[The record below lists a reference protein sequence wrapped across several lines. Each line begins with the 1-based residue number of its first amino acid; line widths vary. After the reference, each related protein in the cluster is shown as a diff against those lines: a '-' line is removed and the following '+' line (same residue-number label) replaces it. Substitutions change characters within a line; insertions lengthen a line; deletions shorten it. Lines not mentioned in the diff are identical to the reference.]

1 MKSGEDLG
9 SGLPGVQENE
19 NAEKVVPLGE
29 IEVKFNGVLD
39 LEEASHVGSS
49 GGGDRG
55 HEGRSVF
62 PAETEADVMDNGDAV
77 GNELSAES
85 TLNLR
90 GSPCGDAEPVSGS
103 KSAPPKGYGLRK
115 WRRIR
120 RDSSKDAASIADS
133 AQIHKRRLSFAEPS
147 KVNDSKHKNDDED
160 EGGGS
165 VASLVSM
172 NISSTPLPV
181 IPTTLGPDLGVLITP
196 AGFNIGIDSE
206 NSDDQSSKSS
216 TVASALRFR
225 HEAIGLWGDRS
236 RTKVVGGKGTRHAVL
251 QQGQRAKEGRSYGN
265 RMLRENQVKI
275 EMENSYSSIE
285 SDLGSSNATFVHMG
299 SVASDSKQSEKSIN
313 NSGDQNVAAWPS
325 EEVRSNQLRDLS
337 RGYLDGDLS
346 GEVNN
351 TKSESS
357 QQGPDLDPFFLESID
372 SLQTTKEA
380 LEKEIQIFEQLRKG
394 NVFDDYDSEYENIEG
409 AGPMSVQSDSV
420 ELYQMIEHLNR
431 KLGVAIADAEAK
443 ESKLSELEAALK
455 SIGVPNKNT
464 TNSKLSFLQEKCKE
478 MEMDFE
484 ELLEKKIEA
493 EIQCLIMKRTTESW
507 RVITED
513 HIALREENIQSE
525 EQSKVMLKLKNF
537 ENKSIMLSKQAEELE
552 EGLAM
557 TEEVLRLQR
566 QILKYSF
573 CLFAQMITFCIALV
587 LFIMYLLPSS
597 LSAGV
602 TPT

>member
-1 MKSGEDLG
+1 MKSEEDLG
-9 SGLPGVQENE
+9 SGLPGVQEYE
-19 NAEKVVPLGE
+19 NAEKVAPLGE
-29 IEVKFNGVLD
+29 IEVQFNGVLD
-39 LEEASHVGSS
+39 LEEASS

-62 PAETEADVMDNGDAV
+62 PAETQADVKDNGDAA

-85 TLNLR
+85 TLNLM
-90 GSPCGDAEPVSGS
+90 GFPCGDAEPVSGS
-103 KSAPPKGYGLRK
+103 KSAPPKGYGLKK

-120 RDSSKDAASIADS
+120 RDSSKDEASIADS

-147 KVNDSKHKNDDED
+147 KANDSKHKNDDED

-172 NISSTPLPV
+172 NISSTPLPM
-181 IPTTLGPDLGVLITP
+181 IPATLCPELGLLITP
-196 AGFNIGIDSE
+196 SGFNIGIDSE

-216 TVASALRFR
+216 TAASALRFR
-225 HEAIGLWGDRS
+225 YEAIGLWGDRS
-236 RTKVVGGKGTRHAVL
+236 RTKVVGGKGARHAVL
-251 QQGQRAKEGRSYGN
+251 QQGQRAKEGRSDRN
-265 RMLRENQVKI
+265 RILRENQVKI

-299 SVASDSKQSEKSIN
+299 SVASNNKQSEKSIKN
-313 NSGDQNVAAWPS
+313 NGDQNVAAWPS
-325 EEVRSNQLRDLS
+325 EEVRSYQLRDLS

-346 GEVNN
+346 GKVNN
-351 TKSESS
+351 TKCESS

-380 LEKEIQIFEQLRKG
+380 LEKEIQNFEQLRKG
-394 NVFDDYDSEYENIEG
+394 NIFDDYDSEYENMDG
-409 AGPMSVQSDSV
+409 ASPVRAQSDSV
-420 ELYQMIEHLNR
+420 QLNQKIEHLNW
-431 KLGVAIADAEAK
+431 KLGEAIAVAKAK
-443 ESKLSELEAALK
+443 ESKVNELEAALK
-455 SIGVPNKNT
+455 SIGVPNKNIT
-464 TNSKLSFLQEKCKE
+464 SCKLSFLQEKCKE
-478 MEMDFE
+478 MEIDFE

-493 EIQCLIMKRTTESW
+493 EILCLIMKRYSESC

-513 HIALREENIQSE
+513 HIALCEENIQSE

-537 ENKSIMLSKQAEELE
+537 ENESIMLSKRAEELE
-552 EGLAM
+552 EDLAM
-557 TEEVLRLQR
+557 TEEALRLQR
-566 QILKYSF
+566 QMLKYSF
-573 CLFAQMITFCIALV
+573 YLFVQMITLCIALV

-597 LSAGV
+597 LLDGV